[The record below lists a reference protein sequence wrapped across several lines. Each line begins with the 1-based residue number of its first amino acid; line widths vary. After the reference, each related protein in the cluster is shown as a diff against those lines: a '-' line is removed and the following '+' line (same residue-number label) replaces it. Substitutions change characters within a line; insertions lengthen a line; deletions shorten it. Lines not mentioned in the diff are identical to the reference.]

1 MLDRMRRKN
10 WSGRPGSGGRKV
22 TAAATVAAEVG
33 PRASVLVLG
42 FGKNISSRVESS
54 ADNMMK

>member
-10 WSGRPGSGGRKV
+10 WSGQPGNGDQKV
-22 TAAATVAAEVG
+22 TAAATVAAEAG

-42 FGKNISSRVESS
+42 FGKNISSRVEPS
-54 ADNMMK
+54 ADNVMK

>member
-10 WSGRPGSGGRKV
+10 WSGRPGSGDQKV
-22 TAAATVAAEVG
+22 TAAVAAVAVVAEAE

-42 FGKNISSRVESS
+42 FGK
-54 ADNMMK
+54 KY